1 MRCMRWVG
9 SIGGICDPISHPFYL
24 FNEDRTLSNAII
36 RRFKI
41 NALYGYKDVE
51 IKFEDNL
58 LILIAGNGSGKTTIL
73 NALHAFL
80 RRRFHRLQS
89 LEFSSIECDFS
100 DPAGSQ
106 VILRKEQ
113 IGAITSDAY
122 QRMSDLADR
131 AGIPEEDLYE
141 FLQSEHKSVRSEPF
155 YRQHAV
161 VQSLFTSTPM
171 DYDEIRDELDE
182 IHSALFSS
190 DNSELKE
197 IGERVASALKDVE
210 ILYLPTYRRIE
221 NPLLS
226 PRGKLRRSLHP
237 SMRRKAMSKPATPD
251 QLNFGLEDV
260 ETRLAQLSE
269 EVERTSNLE
278 YRNASATIIDDA
290 LEGRVKPGETS
301 TEGLPELEPLK
312 RFLSRVARDPRIG
325 IGEVRPRALMDEKS
339 EKRISAISDLY
350 EKGAIADD
358 SQSLLRYFL
367 TRLGLV
373 IEKTKETEAMLQ
385 RFVEACNG
393 YFSDSSDEKLFT
405 YDPNLMRVAV
415 INSWTE
421 SEIPL
426 SQLSSGEKQIVSIL
440 AKLYL
445 YDKQKLVLIDEPEL
459 SLSID
464 WQKRILPDML
474 RSGSVCQL
482 LAITHSPF
490 VFDNELDPFAGSLN
504 VEKHRPGTQ
513 NG

>member
-1 MRCMRWVG
+1 M
-9 SIGGICDPISHPFYL
+9 SD
-24 FNEDRTLSNAII
+24 AIV

-41 NALYGYKDVE
+41 NSLYGYKDVE
-51 IKFEDNL
+51 IKFQDNL

-89 LEFSSIECDFS
+89 LQFASIECDFN
-100 DPAGSQ
+100 DAEQ
-106 VILRKEQ
+106 QTIVLRKEQ
-113 IGAITSDAY
+113 IDPITSDAY
-122 QRMSDLADR
+122 QRMTSLAER
-131 AGIPEEDLYE
+131 CGIAEEDLYD
-141 FLQSEHKSVRSEPF
+141 FLQSEYKSIRSEALF
-155 YRQHAV
+155 RQHPV
-161 VQSLFTSTPM
+161 TQTLFSVTPM
-171 DYDEIRDELDE
+171 DHDEIREELDE
-182 IHSALFSS
+182 IAQSLFSLENS
-190 DNSELKE
+190 DLKRISEK
-197 IGERVASALKDVE
+197 VAMALKDIE

-226 PRGKLRRSLHP
+226 PRGGSRRQMSPALRRK
-237 SMRRKAMSKPATPD
+237 MVSKPATAD

-260 ETRLAQLSE
+260 ETRLVQLSE
-269 EVERTSNLE
+269 EVERASNLE

-290 LEGRVKPGETS
+290 LEGRVRPGET
-301 TEGLPELEPLK
+301 TTDGLPELEPLK

-325 IGEVRPRALMDEKS
+325 LGEVRPRSLVDTQS
-339 EKRISAISDLY
+339 EKRISAISELY
-350 EKGAIADD
+350 ESGSIADD

-385 RFVEACNG
+385 KFVEACNG
-393 YFSDSSDEKLFT
+393 YLSDSSDEKLFT
-405 YDPNLMRVAV
+405 YDPNLTRVAV

-421 SEIPL
+421 KEIPL

-459 SLSID
+459 SLSIE

-490 VFDNELDPFAGSLN
+490 VFDNDLDPFAGSLN
-504 VEKHRPGTQ
+504 VEKQRPAS
-513 NG
+513 NND